1 MRILSAV
8 ITMDVDLERAEVRN
22 NELILSGFAGV
33 NDVEARIS
41 AEELRSLFMMM
52 LNVKILLL
60 LFRTRQSGDDDNSGD
75 PSAHDQAG
83 R

>member
-8 ITMDVDLERAEVRN
+8 ITMDVDLERADVQN
-22 NELILSGFAGV
+22 NELVLSGFAGV

-41 AEELRSLFMMM
+41 ADELRRLVMMM
-52 LNVKILLL
+52 LKLKIFFL
-60 LFRTRQSGDDDNSGD
+60 LFSSRRGADR
-75 PSAHDQAG
+75 AEE

>member
-8 ITMDVDLERAEVRN
+8 ITMDVDLERADVQN
-22 NELILSGFAGV
+22 NELVLSGFAGV

-41 AEELRSLFMMM
+41 ADELRRLVMMM
-52 LNVKILLL
+52 LKLKIFFL
-60 LFRTRQSGDDDNSGD
+60 LFNPRRGADR
-75 PSAHDQAG
+75 AEE